1 MTGHSRNLAEHGPMS
16 FLNSV
21 EQQDHEA
28 FSRLWEKLAVAK
40 EEVSSELR
48 LKKPFIRQERNEAIP
63 DATWILFLALPQ
75 LDENGNL
82 TKVLGC
88 TTDISH
94 FKWAE
99 SVQMQSRLQAEEAK
113 RQQEAFIDMTS

>member
-16 FLNSV
+16 FLNFIDP
-21 EQQDHEA
+21 QDHEA
-28 FSRLWEKLAVAK
+28 FNLLWQKLAIIK

-48 LKKPFIRQERNEAIP
+48 LKKSWIREERNEAIR
-63 DATWILFLALPQ
+63 DTTWILFLARPQ
-75 LDENGNL
+75 FDDNGNL

-99 SVQMQSRLQAEEAK
+99 NVQMQSRLQAEEAK

>member
-16 FLNSV
+16 FLNFIY
-21 EQQDHEA
+21 QQDHEA
-28 FSRLWEKLAVAK
+28 FNLLWQKLAVIK
-40 EEVSSELR
+40 EEVSSEIR
-48 LKKPFIRQERNEAIP
+48 LKKPWIREERNEAIR
-63 DATWILFLALPQ
+63 DTTWILFLARPQ
-75 LDENGNL
+75 LDDNGNL